1 MRTGTKLARAE
12 GPPTATGDTGGTDHG
27 NRSHFGDL

>member
-12 GPPTATGDTGGTDHG
+12 GPPTATGLTGGANDNDTY
-27 NRSHFGDL
+27 SS